1 MKIPKFVK
9 DIGLEFLR
17 YLVLGII
24 AHLISGGDLTITL
37 IYTISLRITDKLL
50 HKYGKEE
57 DVDWLIK
64 GITRF

>member
-1 MKIPKFVK
+1 MTLPKFVK
-9 DIGLEFLR
+9 DIALEFLR
-17 YLVLGII
+17 FLVLGIV
-24 AHLISGGDLTITL
+24 AHLASGGELTITL
-37 IYTISLRITDKLL
+37 IYTISLRIIDKLL